1 MIGVHDGG
9 FTRKDNDAQTGATDQ
24 VVFGSP
30 LCRARPLQV
39 GAIMFS
45 RFAVMP
51 FVAAG
56 LLLCG
61 HRAGVIPFDKLLW
74 FVLLMEG

>member
-1 MIGVHDGG
+1 MVGVHDWG
-9 FTRKDNDAQTGATDQ
+9 FTRNDDDARSGAADQ
-24 VVFGSP
+24 VFGSP

-61 HRAGVIPFDKLLW
+61 RRAGLIPFDKLLW